1 MDADGWYTRGSV
13 PGHVMRETRC
23 FRQSFY
29 AVRRSRAAV
38 YRRRIS
44 DGWGLIHAAS
54 LPPAPASRTENAF
67 TSQLSEPAGLSDA
80 SYPDLELGTANPTL
94 ESSTVTFSDEQDG
107 KGDAETAP
115 ASAAER
121 SQNEGDRPVVT
132 KSRGSVGSR
141 GTVDSVSTDDPDATR
156 SGFWPQGVSNH
167 SGGTGSV
174 VLPRPHPSVVWDVSS
189 NAARFSEV
197 SERGDDVLW
206 WKGGASCP
214 PSVDDGDIDL
224 DRGYQSD
231 PDERHGG
238 FFIPPCALCG
248 HERNLNGKRLSGSES
263 LRSSDG
269 DETGSSRDRQE
280 GVRFPARSEKEAHWP
295 NFQLEREAATRKG
308 AEQKTPVPSSIQTRL
323 LQSAGESLPPDLAFV
338 GRRRQTLLRSSLSQR
353 LSFQTRNKRQR
364 AKECASRVFF
374 PTARIS
380 SSGLPFPTGANGFLT
395 INDLRNFQKKEC

>member
-54 LPPAPASRTENAF
+54 LPPSPASHTENAF
-67 TSQLSEPAGLSDA
+67 TSQLSEPAGWSDA
-80 SYPDLELGTANPTL
+80 SYPDLELGSANPTL
-94 ESSTVTFSDEQDG
+94 ELSAVTFSDEQDG
-107 KGDAETAP
+107 KSDPETALVP
-115 ASAAER
+115 AAKL
-121 SQNEGDRPVVT
+121 SQNLGERPVVT

-167 SGGTGSV
+167 NGGTGSLV
-174 VLPRPHPSVVWDVSS
+174 FPRPHRSVVWDLSR
-189 NAARFSEV
+189 NGARFSEV
-197 SERGDDVLW
+197 CDRGGDVSE

-214 PSVDDGDIDL
+214 PSVVDGDIHL
-224 DRGYQSD
+224 DRGYQSN
-231 PDERHGG
+231 PDEQHGG
-238 FFIPPCALCG
+238 PFLPPCALCG

-263 LRSSDG
+263 PRSSDG
-269 DETGSSRDRQE
+269 DETGSSRDLQQ

-295 NFQLEREAATRKG
+295 NFQLEGEAATRKG
-308 AEQKTPVPSSIQTRL
+308 EQHKTPVPSSIQSRL
-323 LQSAGESLPPDLAFV
+323 LQSAGEPLPPDLAFV
-338 GRRRQTLLRSSLSQR
+338 GRRRQTLVRSSLAQR
-353 LSFQTRNKRQR
+353 LSFQTRNKRQK
-364 AKECASRVFF
+364 AKECASRVLF
-374 PTARIS
+374 PPPESARVVYC
-380 SSGLPFPTGANGFLT
+380 FRRAQTGF
-395 INDLRNFQKKEC
+395 